1 MTVFGLD
8 ESHVRELVT
17 GVSAV
22 QKGDLDDRE
31 VADRFARA
39 AWSVITEP
47 GDGTAGAL
55 VAERGAAEALRFA
68 LRDAQ
73 SSRATDQSTR
83 ATEGAPESLP
93 RSGTP
98 GGLSDTPRGPDGPAA
113 GAAEETSQLKAG
125 LDRWRPR
132 MRSGDVER
140 ALLLAARVGARM
152 LVPGTDRGTWPSGAD
167 DLGPHA
173 PIALWA
179 RGDAT
184 LLAEERPGVA
194 LVGARA
200 ATGYG
205 EHIAGEA
212 SAGLVDL
219 GYAIVSGAAYG
230 VDGMAHRAALAA
242 GGLTLAFLAG
252 GVDRFYPAGHDDL
265 LRRITEHGL
274 VLSELPCGA
283 APTKWRFLQRNR
295 LIAACSDATVVVE
308 AGARSGSLNTAGHA
322 SSLGRPLGAFPGPVT
337 SPASAGCHR
346 LLREYDAV
354 CVTNAREIAELVG
367 RPSVI
372 AVAAAGADS
381 DGAARDHQSTGRS
394 AAGDNGPRDSPE
406 TVRVLDALATRVS
419 RTPGDIAAR
428 SGLAVGAVI
437 GVLGTLEVEGR
448 VRDDAAGWRAVPRR
462 A

>member
-8 ESHVRELVT
+8 QVHVRELVT
-17 GVSAV
+17 SVCWSREKHV
-22 QKGDLDDRE
+22 DLDDRQ

-55 VAERGAAEALRFA
+55 IAERGAAEALRFA
-68 LRDAQ
+68 LGDARSRTTPGAPPGSPDLSGTSRGVTDEPQ
-73 SSRATDQSTR
+73 SATD
-83 ATEGAPESLP
+83 AA
-93 RSGTP
+93 
-98 GGLSDTPRGPDGPAA
+98 RGPGIDS
-113 GAAEETSQLKAG
+113 AELKAG

-140 ALLLAARVGARM
+140 ALLLAAHVGARM
-152 LVPGTDRGTWPSGAD
+152 LVPGSERGPWPVGAD

-173 PIALWA
+173 PIALWV
-179 RGDAT
+179 RGDPA
-184 LLAEERPGVA
+184 LIAEERAGVA

-205 EHIAGEA
+205 EHVAGEA
-212 SAGLVDL
+212 SAGLIEL
-219 GYAIVSGAAYG
+219 GFAIVSGAAYG
-230 VDGMAHRAALAA
+230 IDGMAHRAALAA
-242 GGLTLAFLAG
+242 GGLTMAFLAG

-265 LRRITEHGL
+265 LRRITQDGV

-295 LIAACSDATVVVE
+295 LIAACSEATVVVE

-322 SSLGRPLGAFPGPVT
+322 SALGRPLGAFPGPVT

-354 CVTNAREIAELVG
+354 CVTNAKEIAELAPP
-367 RPSVI
+367 RPRGI
-372 AVAAAGADS
+372 R
-381 DGAARDHQSTGRS
+381 GAADHTGS
-394 AAGDNGPRDSPE
+394 EGLASGAGSHGVDAMGEGATRDSPE
-406 TVRVLDALATRVS
+406 TVRVLDALGTRVS
-419 RTPGDIAAR
+419 RPPGDIAAR
-428 SGLAVGAVI
+428 SGLAVGVVI
-437 GVLGTLEVEGR
+437 GVLGALEVQAR
-448 VRDDAAGWRAVPRR
+448 VREDADGWRAVPRR

>member
-22 QKGDLDDRE
+22 QKSDLDDRE

-73 SSRATDQSTR
+73 SGRATEQSTR
-83 ATEGAPESLP
+83 AAEGVAGPLP
-93 RSGTP
+93 LAATP
-98 GGLSDTPRGPDGPAA
+98 LASSHTPRGPDHPAA
-113 GAAEETSQLKAG
+113 DAEETSQLKAG

-152 LVPGTDRGTWPSGAD
+152 LVPGTDRGPWPGGAD

-184 LLAEERPGVA
+184 LLPEERAGVA

-212 SAGLVDL
+212 SAGLVGL

-367 RPSVI
+367 RPSGA
-372 AVAAAGADS
+372 AVAAAGADP
-381 DGAARDHQSTGRS
+381 DGAGRDDQLTERS

>member
-22 QKGDLDDRE
+22 QKSDLDDRE

-73 SSRATDQSTR
+73 SSRATEQSTR
-83 ATEGAPESLP
+83 AAEGVAGPLP
-93 RSGTP
+93 LAATP
-98 GGLSDTPRGPDGPAA
+98 LASSHTPRGPDHPAA
-113 GAAEETSQLKAG
+113 DAEETSQLKAG

-152 LVPGTDRGTWPSGAD
+152 LVPGTDRGPWPGGAD

-184 LLAEERPGVA
+184 LLAEERAGVA

-212 SAGLVDL
+212 SAGLVGL

-367 RPSVI
+367 RPSGA
-372 AVAAAGADS
+372 AVAAAGADP
-381 DGAARDHQSTGRS
+381 DGAACDDQLTERS